1 MKKIFASFISLFLVV
16 LFVNQAQAVSPTT
29 ALKTTPTVT
38 SKVTPAPTKSDTE
51 TLGKEKL
58 NEQINE
64 LKEKIAS
71 RVSEL
76 KLVEKRGQIGV
87 VSEISA
93 NKITLT
99 DLSGKTKFVD
109 VDEITKFSSS
119 QKNFGISDLT
129 KGTKISVLGI
139 YNKQSKRILA
149 RFIEITVTPTY
160 ISGAISEIDDK
171 KNILTIMMEDEKTVK
186 IDIVTTTKILAYDK
200 TDGLLKY
207 GFSKLEVGDRVG
219 VIGFPDKKD
228 KSLITGTR
236 VIDLAILPKNPKV
249 IVKQPSP
256 TAEEEPDITPSVGGG
271 KKLTPIKN

>member
-1 MKKIFASFISLFLVV
+1 
-16 LFVNQAQAVSPTT
+16 
-29 ALKTTPTVT
+29 
-38 SKVTPAPTKSDTE
+38 
-51 TLGKEKL
+51 
-58 NEQINE
+58 
-64 LKEKIAS
+64 
-71 RVSEL
+71 
-76 KLVEKRGQIGV
+76 
-87 VSEISA
+87 
-93 NKITLT
+93 
-99 DLSGKTKFVD
+99 
-109 VDEITKFSSS
+109 
-119 QKNFGISDLT
+119 
-129 KGTKISVLGI
+129 
-139 YNKQSKRILA
+139 
-149 RFIEITVTPTY
+149 
-160 ISGAISEIDDK
+160 
-171 KNILTIMMEDEKTVK
+171 MMEDEKTVK